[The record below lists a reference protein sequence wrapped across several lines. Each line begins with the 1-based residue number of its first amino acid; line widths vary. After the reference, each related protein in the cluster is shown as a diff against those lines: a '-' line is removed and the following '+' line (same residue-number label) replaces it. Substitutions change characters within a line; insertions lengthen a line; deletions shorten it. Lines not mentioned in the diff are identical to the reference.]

1 MPALSTYCHDSVAP
15 ERASLIIMPRRTA
28 AFSTQPG
35 PARERVVPVMVMGR
49 AGSVHHHHHH
59 PGSASPARD
68 TISFLTGMRFELSPN
83 SRIHH
88 PEVTTP
94 TCVGYCPDDDD
105 NDDCWIRT
113 RAEKEEDEQ
122 QQQQGQRCCAEKPW
136 GRLHLK
142 PATAHNARSA
152 GGDVGGGQRGDETT
166 RSPSLR
172 SVRTPP
178 PPVVVEAIPPV
189 SERLRSQL
197 SVPCVRQSS
206 LEVEPPQPQPTELAA
221 GTTDAATTTATTTT
235 TDATT
240 TATTAVLHVAS
251 APGGHHRG
259 GKQPDAS
266 SVTTHHKTPD
276 TTTTSKSS
284 SSISS
289 KQDDHRSEMEK
300 QDDYLRSSSRYRFHI
315 IPDGNCLYRA
325 VSKAVY
331 GSQDM
336 HAELREQT
344 IHHIVDHLD
353 EFGALIEGDVGE
365 FIVAAAQNGA
375 WAGYP
380 ELTAMSQMLGVGVRL
395 TTGGSANCP
404 TVSTMLHRFGKG
416 NDEDGPTIWLSWL
429 SNGHYDA
436 VFDTPLA
443 NDEYER
449 WYERYVAQQRD
460 DEEMAKAMAMSL
472 SRLFEEQNIRT
483 R

>member
-15 ERASLIIMPRRTA
+15 ERASLVIMPRRTA
-28 AFSTQPG
+28 AFSTQPK
-35 PARERVVPVMVMGR
+35 PSRERVIPVMVMGR
-49 AGSVHHHHHH
+49 GGSVHHNHHH
-59 PGSASPARD
+59 PGSTSPARD
-68 TISFLTGMRFELSPN
+68 TISFLTGMRFELSPK

-94 TCVGYCPDDDD
+94 TCVGYYPDDDD

-113 RAEKEEDEQ
+113 RAEKEDE
-122 QQQQGQRCCAEKPW
+122 QQQQGQRYCKEKPW

-152 GGDVGGGQRGDETT
+152 GGDVGVGQRGDEQTT
-166 RSPSLR
+166 RSPILR
-172 SVRTPP
+172 SVRT

-221 GTTDAATTTATTTT
+221 GTTDATTTT
-235 TDATT
+235 TT
-240 TATTAVLHVAS
+240 LHVAT
-251 APGGHHRG
+251 APGGHHHGHTDSHSRG
-259 GKQPDAS
+259 GKPDAS
-266 SVTTHHKTPD
+266 SVATHHKTPD
-276 TTTTSKSS
+276 TTTSKSS

-289 KQDDHRSEMEK
+289 KQVDHRSEMEK

-436 VFDTPLA
+436 VFDTPLP

>member
-1 MPALSTYCHDSVAP
+1 MPALSTYCHDSAAP
-15 ERASLIIMPRRTA
+15 ERASLVIMPGRA

-35 PARERVVPVMVMGR
+35 APVRERVVPVMVMPR
-49 AGSVHHHHHH
+49 AGSVR
-59 PGSASPARD
+59 PRPASPARD
-68 TISFLTGMRFELSPN
+68 TISFLTGMRFELSPK
-83 SRIHH
+83 SRIH

-105 NDDCWIRT
+105 DCWIRT
-113 RAEKEEDEQ
+113 RAEEEDEQ
-122 QQQQGQRCCAEKPW
+122 QQGQSCCACKEKPW
-136 GRLHLK
+136 GRLYLK

-152 GGDVGGGQRGDETT
+152 GDVGQQRGDEQRATT
-166 RSPSLR
+166 RRSPILT
-172 SVRTPP
+172 SVRTTP
-178 PPVVVEAIPPV
+178 VEAIPA
-189 SERLRSQL
+189 SDRLRSQL
-197 SVPCVRQSS
+197 SVPCVLRQSC
-206 LEVEPPQPQPTELAA
+206 LEEVEPQATGLPA
-221 GTTDAATTTATTTT
+221 GTAAARAISPSRATALRHPGVPHGRTDGEPRGKPDAA
-235 TDATT
+235 
-240 TATTAVLHVAS
+240 S
-251 APGGHHRG
+251 A
-259 GKQPDAS
+259 
-266 SVTTHHKTPD
+266 TTHHEAPD
-276 TTTTSKSS
+276 TTTTTKSS
-284 SSISS
+284 NSIS

-300 QDDYLRSSSRYRFHI
+300 QDEYLRSSNRYRFHI

-436 VFDTPLA
+436 VFDSPLP

-460 DEEMAKAMAMSL
+460 DEEMAKAMALSL